1 MNETAIEK
9 VARIFEGEGHEEKGE
24 DVGLFRKAI
33 NYLNPLKY
41 FHYEEGKK
49 VKIME
54 NFRLFFYTTFEVNK
68 KKA

>member
-1 MNETAIEK
+1 MNERTVEK
-9 VARIFEGEGHEEKGE
+9 VAKIFDGENHEDKEE

-41 FHYEEGKK
+41 FHSEEERK

-54 NFRLFFYTTFEVNK
+54 NFRLFFYNTFEVNK
-68 KKA
+68 KS